1 MSARKPE
8 RPEKLPAEQ
17 QEQSNCMK
25 NIVAHARK
33 RRKLRIRAKVIG
45 TSDRPRLSVFR
56 SGRFIS
62 AQIID
67 DAKGS
72 TIVAASEKELKE
84 KKSADNT
91 KSVRAKNVGML
102 IAKKA
107 LEKKITGI
115 RFDRN
120 GYAYHGRVK
129 ALSEGAREGGLE
141 F

>member
-1 MSARKPE
+1 MSVRKPE

-17 QEQSNCMK
+17 QEQSNTMK
-25 NIVAHARK
+25 SKLFQARK

-56 SGRFIS
+56 SGRFVS

-67 DAKGS
+67 DAKGH

-91 KSVRAKNVGML
+91 KSVRAKTVGML

-107 LEKKITGI
+107 LEKKITTI

-129 ALSEGAREGGLE
+129 ALAEGAREGGLE